1 MASFINGIPVSM
13 ISNMK
18 GIAAASIKNIGGIDT
33 TKIGG
38 WPTDTPPPP
47 SCDTLLL
54 GYSSPRSGL
63 PTLACS
69 ADPLPYELDPL
80 TNILYKEGGCGDANA
95 LAPIG
100 FYSDGIMVYTIGP
113 DGTFMDLRPCDG

>member
-1 MASFINGIPVSM
+1 MGSFINGIPVSM
-13 ISNMK
+13 ISNIK

-54 GYSSPRSGL
+54 GYSSPRSGP

-69 ADPLPYELDPL
+69 ADPMPYELDPL